1 MPVQDPI
8 PYASRQH
15 AVTTKA
21 SAPNNGKQMFVDL
34 QCTLAKRYDI
44 HQPHS
49 VEAFISHDAEALAKL
64 TGVTPESPEML
75 LVHEDG
81 NNLDITLFL
90 DQAVIT
96 ALSGLRWD
104 KHWNGEY
111 FNEFCIVLE
120 GISHFVYLSWNAHYD
135 RPVKLLELELQAEID
150 KFIFAA
156 LEAQSADNAK
166 LISRLF
172 ENVQYRPGQSKET
185 RHRYQTANHLA
196 QHYCLWLGK
205 HFDLQHPDHQLRAE
219 LARFYRISGQSK
231 INHIRKH
238 MH

>member
-1 MPVQDPI
+1 MPAQEPI
-8 PYASRQH
+8 PHAPRHH
-15 AVTTKA
+15 AVTAKA

-96 ALSGLRWD
+96 AVSYTHLTLPT
-104 KHWNGEY
+104 
-111 FNEFCIVLE
+111 I
-120 GISHFVYLSWNAHYD
+120 
-135 RPVKLLELELQAEID
+135 LL
-150 KFIFAA
+150 
-156 LEAQSADNAK
+156 
-166 LISRLF
+166 
-172 ENVQYRPGQSKET
+172 V
-185 RHRYQTANHLA
+185 
-196 QHYCLWLGK
+196 
-205 HFDLQHPDHQLRAE
+205 
-219 LARFYRISGQSK
+219 
-231 INHIRKH
+231 
-238 MH
+238 